1 MALVGFKAP
10 ALPLPSPQYDVRQQN
25 ELNRS
30 LRLYFN
36 RLDSLAPNEA
46 QSYQASEFIGGS
58 FTGGNV
64 NASSITGFGR
74 GLEFPYG
81 SFYDTTDQI
90 AGSTTVA
97 YAITLNTTSIASA
110 VRVTNSSR
118 ISVDI
123 SGIYNLQFSVQLV
136 NDTNASQDI
145 DIWFRKNG
153 TNIPNSNSR
162 FGLSARKSPGDFY
175 HTVAALNFFIDLNA
189 GEYVELMWRTTNVD
203 TYIEH
208 YAAPSSPTRPAIPSV
223 IVTMSWVSALPAQFT
238 IPFTG
243 ALVVAG
249 HAPTIK
255 KSIIPGSGAVAFL
268 GHAPTVTIA

>member
-162 FGLSARKSPGDFY
+162 FGLSARKGPGDFY

-203 TYIEH
+203 TYIE
-208 YAAPSSPTRPAIPSV
+208 YYTAPSSPTRPAIPSV

-255 KSIIPGSGAVAFL
+255 KSIIPGSGVVAFL